1 MQLVRECA
9 CLDRENRAA
18 GELLEEREKIV
29 QTVEALEDARASR
42 DKHGS
47 PVLHS

>member
-9 CLDRENRAA
+9 CLDRAA

-29 QTVEALEDARASR
+29 QTLEDARASR
-42 DKHGS
+42 DKHSS
-47 PVLHS
+47 PILHS

>member
-29 QTVEALEDARASR
+29 QTLEDARAFR
-42 DKHGS
+42 DKHSS
-47 PVLHS
+47 PILHS